1 MPTRTL
7 LATAVLAD
15 MARVEHVDLR
25 AGYGVHNC
33 RCSTIRSVALTGQR
47 KCLSHKVCNIE
58 PKRTSQTVRAQLR
71 FGIPG
76 VHRPGRRGAG
86 GEPTPR
92 PPAAGSLPQRWC
104 CRHPHNAI
112 SPAEAVAVVELAIGR
127 YQGANHTRLTE
138 LLGEREGTDMSRLT
152 VRRILTRAGIG
163 SPRRRQRMPQ
173 AGMLI

>member
-1 MPTRTL
+1 MLNSVLEYQASIGLAAAVLGASPRHVRRL
-7 LATAVLAD
+7 LAA
-15 MARVEHVDLR
+15 
-25 AGYGVHNC
+25 Y
-33 RCSTIRSVALTGQR
+33 R
-47 KCLSHKVCNIE
+47 KD
-58 PKRTSQTVRAQLR
+58 
-71 FGIPG
+71 
-76 VHRPGRRGAG
+76 GA
-86 GEPTPR
+86 
-92 PPAAGSLPQRWC
+92 A
-104 CRHPHNAI
+104 HPHNAI